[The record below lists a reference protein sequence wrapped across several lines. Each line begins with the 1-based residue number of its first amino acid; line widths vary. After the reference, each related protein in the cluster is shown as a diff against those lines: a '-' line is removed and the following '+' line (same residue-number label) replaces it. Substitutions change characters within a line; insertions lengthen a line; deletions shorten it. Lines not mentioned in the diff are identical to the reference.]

1 MTNALLAITQPP
13 ARLGDHVVGALVT
26 TAVIVGLWAA
36 MRRGWRGRLRR
47 QAAFAAP
54 LPVDAAGEAS
64 TSITGPTTGTYL
76 GTTLAGKWLE
86 RVVAHGL
93 GTRSAAALTVTATGV
108 RLDRVAAPSFAVLA
122 PDVLDVR
129 TDRAHAGRLS
139 AEDAV
144 VVLGWRLGG
153 TVVETGFR
161 PEDPADA
168 QHIVAALR
176 PFVEVHA

>member
-13 ARLGDHVVGALVT
+13 ARFGGHVVGGVLT
-26 TAVIVGLWAA
+26 MAVIVGIWLA
-36 MRRGWRGRLRR
+36 MRHGWRGRLRR
-47 QAAFAAP
+47 QAAVTTP
-54 LPVDAAGEAS
+54 LPVDAGGAMSEGIS
-64 TSITGPTTGTYL
+64 GPTTGTYL
-76 GTTLAGKWLE
+76 GTTLAGHWLE

-122 PDVLDVR
+122 SDVLDVR

-144 VVLGWRLGG
+144 VVLGWRLGE
-153 TVVETGFR
+153 TAVETGFR
-161 PEDPADA
+161 PEDPTDA